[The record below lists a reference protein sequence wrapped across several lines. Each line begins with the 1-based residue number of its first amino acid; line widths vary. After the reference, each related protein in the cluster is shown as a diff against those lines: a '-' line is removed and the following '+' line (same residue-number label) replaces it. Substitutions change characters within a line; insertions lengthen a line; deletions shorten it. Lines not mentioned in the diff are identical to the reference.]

1 MSRRSIGRA
10 LPFSVTLI
18 ISVGRATATRRG
30 RGAARLGRTRAGILR
45 LRLRLRLRVVAV
57 VVVDEV
63 FARARGVALGSVGGE
78 DETGGVGA
86 RDGDDGGADGE
97 NGLGDGV
104 EQFGVHDSEEK
115 RAAWARRARAMIGHR
130 NRARAR
136 ASGGVR
142 HEGRG
147 TEWLFEKAT
156 SDSL

>member
-10 LPFSVTLI
+10 LPF
-18 ISVGRATATRRG
+18 SVGRATATRRG

-130 NRARAR
+130 NRARAS